1 MIQFKE
7 FILSNGLQVIHYYDA
22 KSPLVSLNLLYN
34 VGSRDEDPEHT
45 GLAHLFE
52 HLMFSGSKH
61 IPSYDIPLQKAGG
74 TNNAFTNTDLTNY
87 YLTIPYQNVETAF
100 WLESDRMLSLTF
112 EQHALDV
119 QLGVVVEEFK
129 QRYINQPYGDKF
141 SILRSLMYQN
151 HPYAWPTIGKSI
163 AHIEKTTLV
172 DIKNFFKKFYNPSN
186 AVLCIAG
193 NIDFDKTMLLCK
205 KWFEPIPSGPKNKNV
220 YVQDPISKG
229 PYNKTIQANVPQD
242 LLIIAFKNV
251 SRNHPLY
258 YTSDLLSDILGRAE
272 SSILYNKL
280 VREKQVFTQLSAYVT
295 GESEEGA
302 FIIEGN
308 LTAEYS
314 LAEAELMVNNLLEDI
329 VKNKIISEEMLVK
342 VKNKTTT
349 AYYFALTRVSN
360 IAMSLC
366 MSKNLGD
373 ANLVNLEPSLI
384 EAVSLSHIYD
394 FMEIFLT
401 PSNRFTLFYTK
412 ND

>member
-34 VGSRDEDPEHT
+34 VGSRDENPDHT

-52 HLMFSGSKH
+52 HLMFSGSIH
-61 IPSYDIPLQKAGG
+61 IPSYDVPLQKAGG

-100 WLESDRMLSLTF
+100 WLESDRMLSLSF
-112 EQHALDV
+112 EQNALDV
-119 QLGVVVEEFK
+119 QIGVVIEEFK
-129 QRYINQPYGDKF
+129 QRYINQPYGDKY
-141 SILRSLMYQN
+141 SLLRSLMYQN

-163 AHIEKTTLV
+163 EHIEKTTLN
-172 DIKNFFKKFYNPSN
+172 DIKKFFKTFYNPSN

-193 NIDFDKTMLLCK
+193 NIEFNKSVELCE
-205 KWFEPIPSGPKNKNV
+205 KWFEPIPSGTKNENV
-220 YVQDPISKG
+220 YLKDPICNG
-229 PYNKTIQANVPQD
+229 PYKKIIKENVPQD
-242 LLIIAFKNV
+242 LLLIAFKNV

-272 SSILYNKL
+272 SSILYNEL

-302 FIIEGN
+302 FIIEGK
-308 LTAEYS
+308 LTANYS
-314 LAEAELMVNNLLEDI
+314 LEEAEILVTNLLNNI
-329 VKNKIISEEMLVK
+329 VKNRTISEEMLVK

-384 EAVSLSHIYD
+384 EAVSLTHVYD
-394 FMEIFLT
+394 FMENYFI